1 MLSNRRIAVVALVFG
16 VMVLFI
22 AGRTLYSQQVDFP
35 VFEERVNRQQ
45 TLPVDTVAPRGRIFD
60 RNGNT
65 LAVSNRTYVLTVER
79 TRFTL
84 PDQPRHLANAIA
96 PVLGRDATAL
106 AREIEEI
113 VAGAVER
120 PNRLAFAVPY
130 SVVTRTHEAVIQY
143 VEAVPNTGLSV
154 SMVNVDDLWLRNYPF
169 RALAGPTVG
178 FVSALSKYA
187 SGVEAFADDALAERP
202 GMRIGRS
209 RIDLIESKPTLSGAD
224 VVLTLDVNLQAHVE
238 DRLAQ
243 AIRDTGADAG
253 QIIVMETRSGRIL
266 ASATFPSYDP
276 NRVPELAADPATAGT
291 VRDPAVT
298 DTYEP
303 GSVIKLCT
311 MAAALDAG
319 AIRPD
324 QLFED
329 PGRITIDGATIRN
342 SDRRTYGAVTLT
354 DVLARSLNVVTVQIA
369 QALGPEAFY
378 NGFRVFGFGSRTG
391 IDLYGEAVGVLD
403 APNTSGWS
411 RQKFATSSFGQGMS
425 VTPYQLINAVNAI
438 GNDGMLMQPFVIQQW
453 NPPDAP
459 PIRKQP
465 VALQRAV
472 SAETARTMRSIMRD
486 ATMRATP
493 EAAPEGFTVAGKTG
507 TAQYYRDGRIADD
520 TFVSY
525 VGFLPADN
533 PRVTILVKLDQP
545 TSSTWANKT
554 TIDVF
559 HDVAEHSVRLLGVPP
574 DNP

>member
-1 MLSNRRIAVVALVFG
+1 VTRPE
-16 VMVLFI
+16 
-22 AGRTLYSQQVDFP
+22 QV
-35 VFEERVNRQQ
+35 Q
-45 TLPVDTVAPRGRIFD
+45 
-60 RNGNT
+60 
-65 LAVSNRTYVLTVER
+65 
-79 TRFTL
+79 
-84 PDQPRHLANAIA
+84 HLANAIA
-96 PVLGRDATAL
+96 PVLGRDPAAL
-106 AREIEEI
+106 AVEIEQI
-113 VAGAVER
+113 VAGNA
-120 PNRLAFAVPY
+120 NRVNSVAFAVPL
-130 SVVTRTHEAVIQY
+130 SVVTRTQEAIDAYASRVQGS
-143 VEAVPNTGLSV
+143 GLDSL
-154 SMVNVDDLWLRNYPF
+154 MVQPQNLWVRHYPF
-169 RALAGPTVG
+169 GPIGGPTVG
-178 FVSALSKYA
+178 FRSTMSDNAT
-187 SGVEAFADDALAERP
+187 GVEAFADDALAERP
-202 GMRIGRS
+202 GLRIGRA

-224 VVLTLDVNLQAHVE
+224 VVLTLDIHLQAHVE
-238 DRLAQ
+238 ERLAR
-243 AIRDTGADAG
+243 AIQDTGARAG
-253 QIIVMETRSGRIL
+253 QIIVMETRTGRIL
-266 ASATFPSYDP
+266 SSATFPGYDP
-276 NRVPELAADPATAGT
+276 SRVPELAADPITAGT

-319 AIRPD
+319 VVRPD
-324 QLFED
+324 QIFD
-329 PGRITIDGATIRN
+329 DAGRIIVDGAVIRN
-342 SDRRTYGAVTLT
+342 SDGRAYGAVTLT

-378 NGFRVFGFGSRTG
+378 NGMRVFGFGSRSG

-403 APNTSGWS
+403 APNTAGWS

-459 PIRKQP
+459 AIRKQP
-465 VALQRAV
+465 VPLQRAI
-472 SAETARTMRSIMRD
+472 STETARLMRSIMRD

-493 EAAPEGFTVAGKTG
+493 EIAPEGYTVAGKTG

>member
-1 MLSNRRIAVVALVFG
+1 MLSNRRIIVVAVAFSLLVLL
-16 VMVLFI
+16 V
-22 AGRTLYSQQVDFP
+22 AGRTLYSQRVAFP
-35 VFEERVNRQQ
+35 NFEAAVSDQQ
-45 TLPVDTVAPRGRIFD
+45 TQPVNTIAPRGRIYD
-60 RNGNT
+60 RNGNV
-65 LAVSNRTYVLTVER
+65 LAVSNRAYLMWIDRLRV
-79 TRFTL
+79 TR
-84 PDQPRHLANAIA
+84 PEQVQHLANAIA
-96 PVLGRDATAL
+96 PVLGRDPAAL
-106 AREIEEI
+106 AVEIEQI
-113 VAGAVER
+113 VAGNA
-120 PNRLAFAVPY
+120 NRVNSVAFAVPLG
-130 SVVTRTHEAVIQY
+130 VVTRTQEAIDAY
-143 VEAVPNTGLSV
+143 ASRVPESGLDSL
-154 SMVNVDDLWLRNYPF
+154 MVQPQNLWVRRYPF
-169 RALAGPTVG
+169 GPIGGPTVG
-178 FVSALSKYA
+178 FRSTMSDNAT
-187 SGVEAFADDALAERP
+187 GVEAFADDALSERP
-202 GMRIGRS
+202 GLRIGRA

-238 DRLAQ
+238 ERLAQ
-243 AIRDTGADAG
+243 AIRDTGARAG
-253 QIIVMETRSGRIL
+253 QIIVMETRTGRIL
-266 ASATFPSYDP
+266 SSATFPGYDP
-276 NRVPELAADPATAGT
+276 NRVPELAADPITAGT

-319 AIRPD
+319 VVRPD
-324 QLFED
+324 QIFD
-329 PGRITIDGATIRN
+329 DAGRIIVDGAVIRN
-342 SDRRTYGAVTLT
+342 SDGRAYGAVTLT

-369 QALGPEAFY
+369 QALGPEGFY
-378 NGFRVFGFGSRTG
+378 NGMRVFGFGSRSG

-403 APNTSGWS
+403 APNTAGWS

-459 PIRKQP
+459 AIRKQP
-465 VALQRAV
+465 VPLQRAI
-472 SAETARTMRSIMRD
+472 SSETARLMRSIMRD

-493 EAAPEGFTVAGKTG
+493 EIAPEGYTVAGKTG

-533 PRVTILVKLDQP
+533 PRVTILIKLDQP